1 MKNSAQG
8 TPNER
13 PYDRHYPTARFLF
26 EENPLAE
33 ACAIRSVMAQQ
44 PNPDRAL
51 IAQFQQGDQRAFE
64 ILFARHRDQVYTKLY
79 LLVRDHDVA
88 ADLFQD
94 VFIKVVDVLRSGRY
108 NEEGKFLPWVLRI
121 AHNAGIDHFRRLK
134 KMPMSRGSEEFDL
147 LGNIADGGATREEEM
162 IGERIGEDLQAL
174 VDQLPVEQ
182 RDVVHMR
189 MTKGMSFKDIAE
201 ETDVSINT
209 ALGRMRYALIN
220 LRRMMAEQDVSL
232 TLD

>member
-1 MKNSAQG
+1 
-8 TPNER
+8 
-13 PYDRHYPTARFLF
+13 
-26 EENPLAE
+26 
-33 ACAIRSVMAQQ
+33 
-44 PNPDRAL
+44 
-51 IAQFQQGDQRAFE
+51 
-64 ILFARHRDQVYTKLY
+64 
-79 LLVRDHDVA
+79 
-88 ADLFQD
+88 
-94 VFIKVVDVLRSGRY
+94 
-108 NEEGKFLPWVLRI
+108 
-121 AHNAGIDHFRRLK
+121 
-134 KMPMSRGSEEFDL
+134 
-147 LGNIADGGATREEEM
+147 M